1 MENKRLNSLLAWG
14 VDPTARPPDPEALAQ
29 LFGGADEATQMRQ
42 AVAQASDDAAPL
54 RQREVAFDN
63 LEMVGFACS
72 TLVLT

>member
-14 VDPTARPPDPEALAQ
+14 VDPTARPPDPEALAH
-29 LFGGADEATQMRQ
+29 
-42 AVAQASDDAAPL
+42 L
-54 RQREVAFDN
+54 RGLIGAFDN